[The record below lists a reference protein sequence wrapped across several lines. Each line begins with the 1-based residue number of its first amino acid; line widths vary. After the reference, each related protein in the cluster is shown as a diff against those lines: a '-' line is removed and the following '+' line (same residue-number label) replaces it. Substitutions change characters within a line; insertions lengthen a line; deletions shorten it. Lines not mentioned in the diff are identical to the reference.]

1 MNIVKMKSDEKLSSI
16 AKDPKNSKTMLT
28 EWFNANK
35 KYEEARQLTYVEF
48 PQKWCWIE
56 DKKEWKKRKC
66 GFKIGRIYYVNPT
79 EGERF
84 YLRMLLMV
92 VKGATN
98 YEDIR
103 TYNGIVYQTFKEACA
118 ARGLLSNDKEWY
130 NTFEEAANWATS
142 SQLRNLFVIMLTY
155 SEIKDEKEFFY
166 KSWHKM
172 VDDIEKN
179 VALKYYPIK
188 YVPSESEIFDLLF
201 GELESIFIKN
211 GQQISSY
218 NLPQKSKL
226 QQIDITNRLI
236 QEEINYDTK
245 YLQKEANKLYSQLN
259 TEQRQAF
266 HEIINTVLNNKAGF
280 YFVSGHGGT
289 GKTFLWNSIV
299 SYLRAQKKCPNC
311 GIIRSSFTITS

>member
-1 MNIVKMKSDEKLSSI
+1 
-16 AKDPKNSKTMLT
+16 
-28 EWFNANK
+28 
-35 KYEEARQLTYVEF
+35 
-48 PQKWCWIE
+48 
-56 DKKEWKKRKC
+56 
-66 GFKIGRIYYVNPT
+66 
-79 EGERF
+79 
-84 YLRMLLMV
+84 MV

-155 SEIKDEKEFFY
+155 CEIKDEKEFFY

-218 NLPQKSKL
+218 NLPRKSKL

-259 TEQRQAF
+259 TEQRQA
-266 HEIINTVLNNKAGF
+266 
-280 YFVSGHGGT
+280 
-289 GKTFLWNSIV
+289 
-299 SYLRAQKKCPNC
+299 P
-311 GIIRSSFTITS
+311 